1 MPSRLSPLSCRP
13 RRPTPITLVGQ
24 NLDPKD
30 EVTFTTPGKTAPL
43 IGTVQPGTGG
53 GLLIV
58 NLPDGLHA
66 GVNTV
71 RLTQL
76 APAPA
81 PSVVLSQSNAAA
93 FILRPTLGSLTPG
106 TPAGGITAVVSPLV
120 GSQQQVFLLLKQ
132 ATGTTPR
139 AFFLTADAH
148 AAETG
153 TLSITLT
160 NVQGGG
166 PIPPGAYLA
175 GVRVD
180 EAESRL
186 MVDASGNFTGPIVT
200 L

>member
-1 MPSRLSPLSCRP
+1 M
-13 RRPTPITLVGQ
+13 
-24 NLDPKD
+24 
-30 EVTFTTPGKTAPL
+30 
-43 IGTVQPGTGG
+43 
-53 GLLIV
+53 
-58 NLPDGLHA
+58 
-66 GVNTV
+66 
-71 RLTQL
+71 
-76 APAPA
+76 
-81 PSVVLSQSNAAA
+81 
-93 FILRPTLGSLTPG
+93 
-106 TPAGGITAVVSPLV
+106 VSPLV

-166 PIPPGAYLA
+166 PIPPGVYLA